1 MARIRGVL
9 LEELWHGDDRTADRR
24 MSYLYFAT
32 GELNADGT
40 VEQGSDGRDAEL
52 CRIEHARD
60 GRRSYSLSYLR
71 AVTQCPAR
79 RARSAGQFRRDA
91 PRRARP
97 RENALARRTFWARP
111 SAAWLCGR
119 RAVLAEAR

>member
-1 MARIRGVL
+1 
-9 LEELWHGDDRTADRR
+9 
-24 MSYLYFAT
+24 MSYLYFDT

-60 GRRSYSLSYLR
+60 GRGSHSLSDPR
-71 AVTQCPAR
+71 AVAQFPAR
-79 RARSAGQFRRDA
+79 RARSAGQFRLDA
-91 PRRARP
+91 SRRIRP
-97 RENALARRTFWARP
+97 REDALARRTLWARP